1 MKKQS
6 RKVSKLARNT
16 AIALF
21 TCLTFA
27 CSGGSGP
34 APGATGSPMPA
45 KTPEAAATADP
56 SATGTPAAEAPT
68 EGEAPAGEASPSGH
82 IQSDWT
88 LLGFGAPW

>member
-6 RKVSKLARNT
+6 RKVSKMARNT

-27 CSGGSGP
+27 CSGGSTP
-34 APGATGSPMPA
+34 AATGTPMPA
-45 KTPEAAATADP
+45 KTPAATATAAPD
-56 SATGTPAAEAPT
+56 ATGTPAATP
-68 EGEAPAGEASPSGH
+68 EGEATPAETPSGH
-82 IQSDWT
+82 IQSNWT